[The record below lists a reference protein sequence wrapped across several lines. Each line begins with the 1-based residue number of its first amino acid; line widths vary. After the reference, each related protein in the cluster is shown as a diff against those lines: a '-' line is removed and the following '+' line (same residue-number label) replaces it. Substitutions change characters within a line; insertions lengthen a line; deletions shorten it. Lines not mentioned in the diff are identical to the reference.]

1 MLPISSPTR
10 YNTWLLDSSATHHL
24 PNNDNDLTRFT
35 IYNGTKKVGVGNG
48 STQTIK
54 SHGSSYLKTSGIS
67 SVLHLF
73 DILHTPCVSS
83 NLASI
88 SKLCK
93 DKDTYVEFHLSDF
106 FRKDS
111 TSQAIHAQS
120 NVAGGLCVF

>member
-1 MLPISSPTR
+1 MALVISKPPVFFCF
-10 YNTWLLDSSATHHL
+10 A
-24 PNNDNDLTRFT
+24 F
-35 IYNGTKKVGVGNG
+35 
-48 STQTIK
+48 
-54 SHGSSYLKTSGIS
+54 
-67 SVLHLF
+67 LF
-73 DILHTPCVSS
+73 DILHTPCMSS